1 MPDIAIVKH
10 IVIGKIAQWCGFLQ
24 KCINADGKVNLAD
37 VVLLQKWLLGV
48 PETKL
53 ADWRAGDLYA
63 DGVLNGFDLCL
74 LRHTV
79 TSSGNI

>member
-1 MPDIAIVKH
+1 MCLKTEKPPVNTGDV
-10 IVIGKIAQWCGFLQ
+10 
-24 KCINADGKVNLAD
+24 NADGKVNLAD

-53 ADWRAGDLYA
+53 ADCQAGDLYA

-79 TSSGNI
+79 TSSGNV

>member
-1 MPDIAIVKH
+1 M
-10 IVIGKIAQWCGFLQ
+10 
-24 KCINADGKVNLAD
+24 AD
-37 VVLLQKWLLGV
+37 VVLLQKWLLGI
-48 PETKL
+48 PETKP